1 MYSLPCV
8 MLVIGI
14 NFTSKSATKDTL
26 IVLKGNRA
34 EGEPRSRRG
43 VPPGGLRCC
52 EPRSRRGV
60 PPGGLRC
67 CEAEVDQQLAG
78 ELAQQISSS

>member
-52 EPRSRRGV
+52 E
-60 PPGGLRC
+60 
-67 CEAEVDQQLAG
+67 AEVGQQLAG